1 MAIFFPIVVVV
12 VALEQVMEVYG
23 LDLGR
28 YICLAMQALRPTN
41 LPPLRT
47 GSDPKHVLQVV
58 DLALKKTLQLIP
70 MAPQGFEPRTNVFRS
85 RLYHHW
91 AR

>member
-12 VALEQVMEVYG
+12 VALEQITEVYG

-28 YICLAMQALRPTN
+28 YICQAMQALRPTN

-47 GSDPKHVLQVV
+47 GSESKHVLQVL
-58 DLALKKTLQLIP
+58 DLALKKTSQLISK
-70 MAPQGFEPRTNVFRS
+70 APQGFEPRTNVFS
-85 RLYHHW
+85 STL
-91 AR
+91 